1 MAMAEDQPEI
11 LYLHWDYVAALLK
24 RENTHSKYI
33 GIHLL
38 ARLAVVDKDDKF
50 KAVFAGYYHLLG
62 DKSVISAAH
71 VAGNSGRMA
80 KAKPELEA
88 RITERLL
95 GIDKTRHKPGHRE
108 LIKSYAIDAFNEYFA
123 QTEDKKRILTFVR
136 KQLDSESPKTRKKV
150 REFLNKWENW
160 KNQN

>member
-1 MAMAEDQPEI
+1 MSRTTANRGFAPEVRANKGISDKQQLDELLQGILSKQDKVRYPSFKALMAMAEDQPEI
-11 LYLHWDYVAALLK
+11 LYPHWDYIAALLK

-38 ARLAVVDKDDKF
+38 ARLTVVDKDDKF
-50 KAVFAGYYHLLG
+50 KAVFAGYYDLLD

-71 VAGNSGRMA
+71 VAGNSGRIA

-95 GIDKTRHKPGHRE
+95 GIDKPVT
-108 LIKSYAIDAFNEYFA
+108 S
-123 QTEDKKRILTFVR
+123 QVTE
-136 KQLDSESPKTRKKV
+136 
-150 REFLNKWENW
+150 N
-160 KNQN
+160 